1 MIQLAQQAPQI
12 GHPEDYTGWYMGLAI
27 GFLVV
32 VVVVIIVA
40 FILMQAGRIGRQAR
54 EGIELMDEARESTLA
69 VWKLQTLNSAA
80 SSIWK
85 SATSAR
91 KILEDTR

>member
-12 GHPEDYTGWYMGLAI
+12 GREDYTGWYVGLGV

-40 FILMQAGRIGRQAR
+40 FILMQAARIGRQAR
-54 EGIELMDEARESTLA
+54 EGIELMDEAREATLS
-69 VWKLQTLNSAA
+69 VWKMQKLNSAA

-91 KILEDTR
+91 KVLEDTT